1 MATMFG
7 FLLSTSI
14 FTFQSAWYVIIP
26 FLFFLVVLY
35 LSKMVSL
42 SSMMAALIS
51 SLYITYRQFDSSIE
65 IIIASWLLTILV
77 IYRHRSNIKKIAD
90 GTENKI
96 CIGTGAFAGTGL
108 AAKGTAL
115 GDRKCTSKLAYLE
128 ELIDRYYLGDKDEEK
143 LQEGLYAGLLYG
155 LDDPYSRY
163 YTAEEYDSENS
174 SNEGSY
180 VGIGILM
187 EKNKEGG
194 VKIVECYEG
203 GPGEKAGL
211 EEGDIISAIDGEDIT
226 EDEVSDVADIV
237 RNSDKDS
244 VVLTVHREGAED
256 AMEITVPV
264 TDVELPSVFH
274 EMLDSK
280 IGYIRITQFTG
291 VTGEQYQEA
300 FDDLQKQGMEK
311 MIVDLRDNPGGL
323 LDSVC
328 DVLRKIL
335 PEGLIVYTEDKDGN
349 REEEKCDGKNEL
361 RIPLAVL
368 VNESS
373 ASASEIFAGAVQDY
387 GIGTIVGT
395 TTYGKG
401 VVQSIRQLS
410 DGSAIK
416 LTVANYYTP
425 KGNNINKTGI
435 KPDIEV
441 SLDTSL
447 LNKNKDEITHDED
460 NQLQKAIKAV
470 EKEK

>member
-1 MATMFG
+1 MKNKEFWKGAVVG
-7 FLLSTSI
+7 
-14 FTFQSAWYVIIP
+14 A
-26 FLFFLVVLY
+26 LVV
-35 LSKMVSL
+35 
-42 SSMMAALIS
+42 
-51 SLYITYRQFDSSIE
+51 T
-65 IIIASWLLTILV
+65 
-77 IYRHRSNIKKIAD
+77 
-90 GTENKI
+90 
-96 CIGTGAFAGTGL
+96 CIGTGVFAGTGL

-155 LDDPYSRY
+155 LNDPYSRY

-211 EEGDIISAIDGEDIT
+211 EEKGDIISAIDGEDIT

-460 NQLQKAIKAV
+460 NQLQEALKAV

>member
-1 MATMFG
+1 MKK
-7 FLLSTSI
+7 LRER
-14 FTFQSAWYVIIP
+14 Q
-26 FLFFLVVLY
+26 
-35 LSKMVSL
+35 VSL
-42 SSMMAALIS
+42 RMALTMCAAAGAITAVICLIS
-51 SLYITYRQFDSSIE
+51 TGWNTNEVGKKLREIDRLVSDKYVGELDADNVADYAAAGYIT
-65 IIIASWLLTILV
+65 
-77 IYRHRSNIKKIAD
+77 
-90 GTENKI
+90 G
-96 CIGTGAFAGTGL
+96 
-108 AAKGTAL
+108 
-115 GDRKCTSKLAYLE
+115 
-128 ELIDRYYLGDKDEEK
+128 LGDKWSSYIPAENYEAYRMSG
-143 LQEGLYAGLLYG
+143 EGKGC
-155 LDDPYSRY
+155 
-163 YTAEEYDSENS
+163 
-174 SNEGSY
+174 
-180 VGIGILM
+180 GIGVSVTSTETSIRVTL
-187 EKNKEGG
+187 
-194 VKIVECYEG
+194 VYDDS
-203 GPGEKAGL
+203 PAAKAGI
-211 EEGDIISAIDGEDIT
+211 EKGDYILGTGDLTTEKDGSSAVISAISG
-226 EDEVSDVADIV
+226 
-237 RNSDKDS
+237 K
-244 VVLTVHREGAED
+244 EG
-256 AMEITVPV
+256 
-264 TDVELPSVFH
+264 TDVTVTVKKADGSAKELTMQRAVVTQKMAWGK
-274 EMLDSK
+274 MLNDK

-460 NQLQKAIKAV
+460 NQLQEAIKAV

>member
-1 MATMFG
+1 MKNKEFWKGAVAG
-7 FLLSTSI
+7 
-14 FTFQSAWYVIIP
+14 A
-26 FLFFLVVLY
+26 LVV
-35 LSKMVSL
+35 
-42 SSMMAALIS
+42 
-51 SLYITYRQFDSSIE
+51 T
-65 IIIASWLLTILV
+65 
-77 IYRHRSNIKKIAD
+77 
-90 GTENKI
+90 

-244 VVLTVHREGAED
+244 VVLTVHREGEED

-335 PEGLIVYTEDKDGN
+335 PEGLIVYTEDKHGN

-373 ASASEIFAGAVQDY
+373 ASASEIFAGAVKDY
-387 GIGTIVGT
+387 GMGTIVGT

-401 VVQSIRQLS
+401 VAQTIQRTQAIAQAVEAHPDLDYTKAASMVLMDGLMQRVSTAEDDFQEMPLDKAGRLIASLARNATYEKRVRQDMKKKAELAFEQMETELMA
-410 DGSAIK
+410 AIK
-416 LTVANYYTP
+416 QHPELA
-425 KGNNINKTGI
+425 G
-435 KPDIEV
+435 E
-441 SLDTSL
+441 L
-447 LNKNKDEITHDED
+447 HDVLERAREKVLADGED
-460 NQLQKAIKAV
+460 
-470 EKEK
+470 

>member
-1 MATMFG
+1 MKNKEFWKGTVAG
-7 FLLSTSI
+7 
-14 FTFQSAWYVIIP
+14 A
-26 FLFFLVVLY
+26 LVVACVTVGVY
-35 LSKMVSL
+35 
-42 SSMMAALIS
+42 A
-51 SLYITYRQFDSSIE
+51 
-65 IIIASWLLTILV
+65 
-77 IYRHRSNIKKIAD
+77 
-90 GTENKI
+90 
-96 CIGTGAFAGTGL
+96 GAGL
-108 AAKGTAL
+108 ATKDTVL
-115 GDRKCTSKLAYLE
+115 GDRKCRSKLTYLE
-128 ELIDRYYLGDKDEEK
+128 NLIDEYYLGDKDEEK
-143 LQEGLYAGLLYG
+143 LQEGLYTGLLYG

-163 YTAEEYDSENS
+163 YTAEEYEAENS
-174 SNEGSY
+174 SSQGTY

-203 GPGEKAGL
+203 GPGEEAGL
-211 EEGDIISAIDGEDIT
+211 KAGDIISAIDGEDIT
-226 EDEVSDVADIV
+226 DDEVSDVADLV

-244 VVLTVHREGAED
+244 VVLTVHRENVDD
-256 AMEITVPV
+256 AMEITVPI

-280 IGYIRITQFTG
+280 IGYIRITEFKG
-291 VTGEQYQEA
+291 VTSEQYQEA
-300 FDDLQKQGMEK
+300 FDDLNSQGMEK
-311 MIVDLRDNPGGL
+311 LIVDLRDNPGGL

-328 DVLRKIL
+328 DILRQIL

-361 RIPLAVL
+361 QIPLAVL

-387 GIGTIVGT
+387 GIGIIVGT

-416 LTVANYYTP
+416 LTIANYYTP
-425 KGNNINKTGI
+425 KGNNINKIGI

-447 LNKNKDEITHDED
+447 LNKDKDEITHDED
-460 NQLQKAIKAV
+460 NQLQEAIKAV

>member
-1 MATMFG
+1 MSGEGKGCGIGVSVT
-7 FLLSTSI
+7 STETSI
-14 FTFQSAWYVIIP
+14 RVT
-26 FLFFLVVLY
+26 LVY
-35 LSKMVSL
+35 DDSP
-42 SSMMAALIS
+42 AAKAGIEKGD
-51 SLYITYRQFDSSIE
+51 YI
-65 IIIASWLLTILV
+65 L
-77 IYRHRSNIKKIAD
+77 
-90 GTENKI
+90 
-96 CIGTGAFAGTGL
+96 GTGDLT
-108 AAKGTAL
+108 T
-115 GDRKCTSKLAYLE
+115 E
-128 ELIDRYYLGDKDEEK
+128 KD
-143 LQEGLYAGLLYG
+143 G
-155 LDDPYSRY
+155 
-163 YTAEEYDSENS
+163 S
-174 SNEGSY
+174 SA
-180 VGIGILM
+180 V
-187 EKNKEGG
+187 
-194 VKIVECYEG
+194 
-203 GPGEKAGL
+203 
-211 EEGDIISAIDGEDIT
+211 ISAISG
-226 EDEVSDVADIV
+226 
-237 RNSDKDS
+237 K
-244 VVLTVHREGAED
+244 EG
-256 AMEITVPV
+256 
-264 TDVELPSVFH
+264 TDVTVTVKKADGSAKELTMQRAVVTQKMAWGK
-274 EMLDSK
+274 MLNDK

-395 TTYGKG
+395 TTFGKG

-441 SLDTSL
+441 SLDTRL
-447 LNKNKDEITHDED
+447 LNKNKDEITHEED
-460 NQLQKAIKAV
+460 NQLQEAIKAV

>member
-1 MATMFG
+1 M
-7 FLLSTSI
+7 I
-14 FTFQSAWYVIIP
+14 HIIGRR
-26 FLFFLVVLY
+26 LFFYRSVDMKNKEFWKGTVAGALVVACVTVGVY
-35 LSKMVSL
+35 
-42 SSMMAALIS
+42 A
-51 SLYITYRQFDSSIE
+51 
-65 IIIASWLLTILV
+65 
-77 IYRHRSNIKKIAD
+77 
-90 GTENKI
+90 
-96 CIGTGAFAGTGL
+96 GAGL
-108 AAKGTAL
+108 ATKDTVL
-115 GDRKCTSKLAYLE
+115 GDRKCRSKLTYLE
-128 ELIDRYYLGDKDEEK
+128 NLIDEYYLGDKDEEK
-143 LQEGLYAGLLYG
+143 LQEGLYTGLLYG

-163 YTAEEYDSENS
+163 YTAEEYEAENS
-174 SNEGSY
+174 SSQGTY

-203 GPGEKAGL
+203 GPGEEAGL
-211 EEGDIISAIDGEDIT
+211 KAGDIISAIDGEDIT
-226 EDEVSDVADIV
+226 DDEVSDVADLV

-244 VVLTVHREGAED
+244 VVLTVHRENVDD
-256 AMEITVPV
+256 AMEITVPI

-280 IGYIRITQFTG
+280 IGYIRITEFKG
-291 VTGEQYQEA
+291 VTSEQYQEA
-300 FDDLQKQGMEK
+300 FDDLNSQGMEK
-311 MIVDLRDNPGGL
+311 LIVDLRDNPGGL

-328 DVLRKIL
+328 DILRQIL

-361 RIPLAVL
+361 QIPLAVL

-387 GIGTIVGT
+387 GIGIIVGT

-416 LTVANYYTP
+416 LTIANYYTP
-425 KGNNINKTGI
+425 KGNNINKIGI

-447 LNKNKDEITHDED
+447 LNKDKDEITHDED
-460 NQLQKAIKAV
+460 NQLQEAIKAV

>member
-1 MATMFG
+1 MKNKEFWKGAVAG
-7 FLLSTSI
+7 
-14 FTFQSAWYVIIP
+14 A
-26 FLFFLVVLY
+26 LVV
-35 LSKMVSL
+35 
-42 SSMMAALIS
+42 
-51 SLYITYRQFDSSIE
+51 T
-65 IIIASWLLTILV
+65 
-77 IYRHRSNIKKIAD
+77 
-90 GTENKI
+90 

-256 AMEITVPV
+256 AMESQSLSQMWNYRLFSMKCWILKSATSALHSLQA
-264 TDVELPSVFH
+264 LPANS
-274 EMLDSK
+274 
-280 IGYIRITQFTG
+280 IR
-291 VTGEQYQEA
+291 
-300 FDDLQKQGMEK
+300 K
-311 MIVDLRDNPGGL
+311 L
-323 LDSVC
+323 LMTC
-328 DVLRKIL
+328 K
-335 PEGLIVYTEDKDGN
+335 N
-349 REEEKCDGKNEL
+349 REWRK
-361 RIPLAVL
+361 
-368 VNESS
+368 
-373 ASASEIFAGAVQDY
+373 
-387 GIGTIVGT
+387 
-395 TTYGKG
+395 
-401 VVQSIRQLS
+401 
-410 DGSAIK
+410 
-416 LTVANYYTP
+416 
-425 KGNNINKTGI
+425 
-435 KPDIEV
+435 
-441 SLDTSL
+441 
-447 LNKNKDEITHDED
+447 
-460 NQLQKAIKAV
+460 
-470 EKEK
+470 

>member
-1 MATMFG
+1 MKNKEFWKGVVAG
-7 FLLSTSI
+7 
-14 FTFQSAWYVIIP
+14 A
-26 FLFFLVVLY
+26 LVV
-35 LSKMVSL
+35 
-42 SSMMAALIS
+42 
-51 SLYITYRQFDSSIE
+51 T
-65 IIIASWLLTILV
+65 
-77 IYRHRSNIKKIAD
+77 
-90 GTENKI
+90 

-211 EEGDIISAIDGEDIT
+211 EEGDIISAIDGED
-226 EDEVSDVADIV
+226 
-237 RNSDKDS
+237 KDS
-244 VVLTVHREGAED
+244 VVLTVHREGEED

-395 TTYGKG
+395 TTFGKG

-441 SLDTSL
+441 SLDTRL
-447 LNKNKDEITHDED
+447 LNKNKDEITHEED
-460 NQLQKAIKAV
+460 NQLQEAIKAV

>member
-1 MATMFG
+1 MKNKEFWKGAVAG
-7 FLLSTSI
+7 
-14 FTFQSAWYVIIP
+14 A
-26 FLFFLVVLY
+26 LVV
-35 LSKMVSL
+35 
-42 SSMMAALIS
+42 
-51 SLYITYRQFDSSIE
+51 T
-65 IIIASWLLTILV
+65 
-77 IYRHRSNIKKIAD
+77 
-90 GTENKI
+90 

-244 VVLTVHREGAED
+244 VVLTVHREGEED

-264 TDVELPSVFH
+264 TEGTDVTVTVKKADGSAKELTMQRAVVTQKMAWGK
-274 EMLDSK
+274 MLNDK

-395 TTYGKG
+395 TTFGKG

-441 SLDTSL
+441 SLDTRL
-447 LNKNKDEITHDED
+447 LNKNKDEITHEED
-460 NQLQKAIKAV
+460 NQLQEAIKAV

>member
-1 MATMFG
+1 MKNKEFWKGAVAG
-7 FLLSTSI
+7 
-14 FTFQSAWYVIIP
+14 A
-26 FLFFLVVLY
+26 LVV
-35 LSKMVSL
+35 
-42 SSMMAALIS
+42 
-51 SLYITYRQFDSSIE
+51 T
-65 IIIASWLLTILV
+65 
-77 IYRHRSNIKKIAD
+77 
-90 GTENKI
+90 

-115 GDRKCTSKLAYLE
+115 GDRKCTSKMAYLE

-244 VVLTVHREGAED
+244 VVLTVHREGEED

-280 IGYIRITQFTG
+280 
-291 VTGEQYQEA
+291 
-300 FDDLQKQGMEK
+300 M
-311 MIVDLRDNPGGL
+311 GGL

-460 NQLQKAIKAV
+460 NQLQEAVKAV